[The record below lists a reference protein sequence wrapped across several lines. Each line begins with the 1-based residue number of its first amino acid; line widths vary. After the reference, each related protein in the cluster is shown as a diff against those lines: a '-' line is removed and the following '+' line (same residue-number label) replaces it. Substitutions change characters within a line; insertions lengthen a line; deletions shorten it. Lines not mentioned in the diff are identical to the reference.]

1 MTTIEDTPPTHERP
15 LWQRVLRSGG
25 LPPPVGRWLRR
36 QMPRGLF
43 PRSLLIILIPMVL
56 LQSVVAF
63 VFMDRH
69 WQNVTSRLSET
80 TAAEIATLALLIE
93 NAPTRRAA
101 QEIATTASHKMFVSA
116 TLDPDGKLP
125 PPTEKPFFSLL
136 DRTLSASIR
145 DQVAR
150 PFAIEILN
158 AAKYVEIQVKLD
170 PGILKVIVRRSQ
182 AYATNSHITLV
193 WMAGTSVVLFS
204 IAILF
209 LRNQI
214 RPIQRLA
221 QAAESFGRGRPIE
234 GFRPRGATEVRLAS
248 RAFIEMRRRIER
260 QMEQRTAM
268 LTGVSHDLRT
278 ILTRFRLELA
288 LLPASE
294 ETDAL
299 KKDVDAMQA
308 MLEDYLAFARTDIDE
323 SSDTIDIA
331 EMLQELAV
339 ECRRHGA
346 QTTVDFQGERLI
358 EARPNALKRG
368 LHNLVINAARYGET
382 VHISGRNIDGWVTIL
397 IDDDGP
403 GIPPASR
410 EDVFRPFVRLDTAR
424 NQDLGGTG
432 LGLAISRDAIRS
444 HGGDIVLGTSP
455 QGGLRARVHLPA

>member
-1 MTTIEDTPPTHERP
+1 MAPIDETSPSPERP

-36 QMPRGLF
+36 QMPRRLF
-43 PRSLLIILIPMVL
+43 ARSLLIVVVPMIL

-63 VFMDRH
+63 VFMNRH

-80 TAAEIATLALLIE
+80 TAAEVATLATLIE
-93 NAPTRRAA
+93 QAPNAAEV
-101 QEIATTASHKMFVSA
+101 QEIVTAAAAHMFVSV
-116 TLDPDGKLP
+116 TLDPDAKLP
-125 PPTEKPFFSLL
+125 PPAPKPYFSLL

-145 DQVAR
+145 DQVGR
-150 PFAIEILN
+150 PFALKIINE
-158 AAKYVEIQVKLD
+158 AKFVEIEVKLD
-170 PGILKVIVRRSQ
+170 AGILKVVVRRSQ

-193 WMAGTSVVLFS
+193 WMAGTSVVL
-204 IAILF
+204 IAIAVLF

-221 QAAESFGRGRPIE
+221 DAAEGFGRGRPVE
-234 GFRPRGATEVRLAS
+234 GFRPRGATEVRQAS

-278 ILTRFRLELA
+278 ILTRFKLELA
-288 LLPASE
+288 FLPENE

-323 SSDTIDIA
+323 SSDTVDLKDLLEDLAA
-331 EMLQELAV
+331 EG
-339 ECRRHGA
+339 RRHGA
-346 QTTVDFQGERLI
+346 TTSVEFEGERWI
-358 EARPNALKRG
+358 EARPNMLRRG
-368 LHNLVINAARYGET
+368 LHNLIINAARYGKT

-410 EDVFRPFVRLDTAR
+410 EEVFRPFYRLDTAR

-444 HGGDIVLGTSP
+444 HGGDIVLSEAP